1 VRGGILVEGDHQID
15 PAALIISLQ
24 AAVEI
29 TGVDVRRDLVAEV
42 VIEQGRVA
50 GVRLPNGDL
59 LRSEK
64 VVIAAGAWSG
74 ALTGVPE
81 GRLPVRPVKGQL
93 LHLKSHH
100 EPCPISRIVRGLD
113 VYLVPRGD
121 GRLVIGATVEERAWD
136 DTVTAGAVHDLLR
149 YAYELVPGVT
159 EMSFLGPRAG
169 FRPGTPD
176 NAPLLGAT
184 DVPGLIAATGHFRNG
199 ILLTPVTAEAIA
211 HLLAT
216 GETRDE
222 IGPFTPMRFVRS
234 EAV

>member
-1 VRGGILVEGDHQID
+1 
-15 PAALIISLQ
+15 
-24 AAVEI
+24 
-29 TGVDVRRDLVAEV
+29 
-42 VIEQGRVA
+42 
-50 GVRLPNGDL
+50 
-59 LRSEK
+59 